1 MNAIET
7 ALNRLGAWLAAYD
20 NQQTAAF
27 AASDARVSA
36 KAALIEAQEKFDQL
50 TAEWKDSEA
59 ALELVRYGLNAARA
73 ALEADLRARTNA

>member
-1 MNAIET
+1 MNSIET
-7 ALNRLGAWLAAYD
+7 ALNRLEACLAAHD
-20 NQQTAAF
+20 KQQTAAF

-73 ALEADLRARTNA
+73 DLEAELRARMNA